1 MGIFSYSESISRA
14 EEQKNGLNPTMEST
28 PFLFFVCRKN
38 RIATVYIRYVVSR
51 SLFAQIV
58 DFEF

>member
-1 MGIFSYSESISRA
+1 
-14 EEQKNGLNPTMEST
+14 MEST
-28 PFLFFVCRKN
+28 LFLFFVYRKN